1 MTFRRCALNF
11 VVLACLFP
19 ASLPASG
26 GTHRCI
32 PPNKRHLRPTA
43 LEKSN
48 ISERKFNEIIAA
60 AEKVYAPIVRSHGAK
75 LKIHRRW
82 DDDTVNA
89 SAVQNGSLW
98 EVNMYGGLAR
108 QPEVTP
114 DGFAL
119 VVCHELGHHLGG
131 YVMVGDEDMQWASN
145 EGQSDYFATQSC
157 AKEIWKAELEENAKH
172 RATVLPTPK
181 AVCDKNYGTVAEQD
195 LCYRTSNAGLS
206 LATLLASLRNSE
218 LPKFET
224 PSRTRVDVTMDEHP
238 EAQCRLDTY
247 LAAAGCSVP
256 FDPRVIPGKEL
267 SQGGASR
274 EAEDFAGQS
283 SCLARDGWS
292 SAQRPRC
299 WFKPFFEFEGLLA
312 GVGDWK
318 DASRNGQA
326 EPGETLALRVPL
338 NNNWSKLSQQVV
350 GEIFSLTSGVTVVQ
364 GKVSY
369 PDIAPGKQTSPVAP
383 FEIKVSKNFT
393 CGHPFELLFRASSAQ
408 GSREFP
414 FRWFTGPKVAS
425 DFVLERR
432 TDPLA
437 IEDYPSPGLNIPV
450 VVKESLT
457 TKMLELVV
465 KIFSIYPEE
474 IAISLVSPD
483 GKEHTLK
490 TEGDFDADNIARLK
504 VTFPEPVNIKGRWF
518 LKLRDTQEND
528 TASLESFELRAPFAE
543 KVNCQY

>member
-1 MTFRRCALNF
+1 MTFKRSALNF
-11 VVLACLFP
+11 VVLASLFP
-19 ASLPASG
+19 AALAAAGSSSS
-26 GTHRCI
+26 CF
-32 PPNKRHLRPTA
+32 PPNKRHLKPTA

-48 ISERKFNEIIAA
+48 ISEKRFNEIIAA

-75 LKIHRRW
+75 LKINRRW
-82 DDDTVNA
+82 DDETVNA
-89 SAVQNGSLW
+89 NAEQNGTLW

-131 YVMVGDEDMQWASN
+131 YVMVKDDDMKWASN
-145 EGQSDYFATQSC
+145 EGQSDYFATQAC
-157 AKEIWKAELEENAKH
+157 AKQIWKADLEENAKH
-172 RATVLPTPK
+172 RATVLPAAK
-181 AVCDKNYGTVAEQD
+181 ALCDRNYNSEAERD

-218 LPKFET
+218 PPKFET
-224 PSRTRVDVTMDEHP
+224 PSRVKVESTLDEHP

-247 LAAAGCSVP
+247 LAAAGCPVAFNP
-256 FDPRVIPGKEL
+256 QVIPGKEL
-267 SQGGASR
+267 AEGGASR
-274 EAEDFAGQS
+274 QAEALAGQS

-299 WFKPFFEFEGLLA
+299 WFKPYFEFEGLLA
-312 GVGDWK
+312 GNAQWK
-318 DASRNGQA
+318 DASKNGQA
-326 EPGETLALRVPL
+326 EPGETLSLTIPL
-338 NNNWSKLSQQVV
+338 NNNWNKVSQNVV

-364 GKVSY
+364 GKVNY
-369 PDIAPGKQTSPVAP
+369 PDISTGQQTVPEAP
-383 FEIKVSKNFT
+383 FQIKVGKSFT

-414 FRWFTGPKVAS
+414 FRWFTGPKLAD

-432 TDPLA
+432 TDSHT
-437 IEDYPSPGLNIPV
+437 IDDYPSAGLKIPMV
-450 VVKESLT
+450 VQESLT
-457 TKMLELVV
+457 TKTLELTI
-465 KIFSIYPEE
+465 KILGLYPEE

-483 GKEHTLK
+483 GKEHHLK
-490 TEGDFDADNIARLK
+490 TDGDFDVNNTARLK
-504 VTFPEPVNIKGRWF
+504 VTFSEPLNIKGRWL

-528 TASLESFELRAPFAE
+528 TATLESFELRAPLAE
-543 KVNCQY
+543 NVSCQK